1 MSELSVVAQHTL
13 LDDTN
18 VVIFGVAA
26 GVRGVCA
33 AGVELTGLQRH
44 VVPEDGAEAGEEEE
58 PGHGGGH
65 PVTEILEPESG
76 EAAVI

>member
-1 MSELSVVAQHTL
+1 MSIVTQHTL

-33 AGVELTGLQRH
+33 AGVEVTGLQRH
-44 VVPEDGAEAGEEEE
+44 VVPEDTGEAGEEEE
-58 PGHGGGH
+58 P
-65 PVTEILEPESG
+65 
-76 EAAVI
+76 